1 MQHLGLSRIAFKHV
15 SGFPWENSDLRTS
28 CVALDD
34 GDDDDDDDL
43 FITIFHFNWMV
54 TRKQLQHQTNFYYS
68 IY

>member
-1 MQHLGLSRIAFKHV
+1 MQLLGLSFKHA

-34 GDDDDDDDL
+34 GDDDDDDDDL

-54 TRKQLQHQTNFYYS
+54 ARKQLQHQSNFYYS

>member
-1 MQHLGLSRIAFKHV
+1 MI
-15 SGFPWENSDLRTS
+15 NT

-54 TRKQLQHQTNFYYS
+54 SRKQLQHQSNFYYS